1 MAVHT
6 ERLVDTKAPRGER
19 YSAPQSPPSS
29 EVRRWDAYAPPRAAE
44 ATVWTADPD
53 LQAAAARVA
62 AAWRAAGARGV
73 GGDESPAVLAS
84 LAEAVQQA
92 RRGQP
97 VSVDPRAA
105 SATGRYQLELL
116 RGELI
121 RAWDEG
127 GAAADP
133 GLVLQTWKAID
144 VVRSALEPHGS
155 EHVASRLAG
164 PDGLELLVEVAH
176 DLRSPLT
183 SILFLAE
190 TLQQGQSGAVNELQH
205 RQLGLIYSAALGL
218 SSLASDAI
226 ELARNGNELLD
237 DGPSPFSLVALFDS
251 VRDIV
256 HPMAEEKGLA
266 VRVVPLEPDHRLGNP
281 LALGRVLLNLTTNA
295 LKFTDQG
302 FVEIRA
308 TSHGPTRLE
317 FGVRDSGRGIS
328 PEALGSLYEPF
339 RRNPGRAGYCFSG
352 TGLGLAICRKLVSAM
367 GAELRVETH
376 PGGGTRFYF
385 DLELP
390 PAPEL

>member
-1 MAVHT
+1 MHTLHT
-6 ERLVDTKAPRGER
+6 ERLARTKPTRVER
-19 YSAPQSPPSS
+19 YSAPQSPPASDA
-29 EVRRWDAYAPPRAAE
+29 RRWEAYAPLRATE
-44 ATVWTADPD
+44 STVWTADPD

-62 AAWRAAGARGV
+62 ATWRAEGV
-73 GGDESPAVLAS
+73 READEGPALLAY
-84 LAEAVQQA
+84 LAEAVRQA
-92 RRGQP
+92 RRG
-97 VSVDPRAA
+97 SVVGVEPRAA
-105 SATGRYQLELL
+105 SATGRRLLELL
-116 RGELI
+116 RVELI
-121 RAWDEG
+121 RAWDDG
-127 GAAADP
+127 GAPADTA
-133 GLVLQTWKAID
+133 LVLQTWNA
-144 VVRSALEPHGS
+144 VETVRTGLEQNGS
-155 EHVASRLAG
+155 EQATSHLAG
-164 PDGLELLVEVAH
+164 PNGLELLVEVAH

-205 RQLGLIYSAALGL
+205 RQLGLVYSAALGL

-226 ELARNGNELLD
+226 ELARSGNELLD

-256 HPMAEEKGLA
+256 HPMAEEKGLT
-266 VRVVPLEPDHRLGNP
+266 VRVVPHEPDHRLGNP

-302 FVEIRA
+302 FVEIHAAPR
-308 TSHGPTRLE
+308 GPTRLE

-367 GAELRVETH
+367 GGELQVETH
-376 PGGGTRFYF
+376 PEGGTRFYF
-385 DLELP
+385 ELELP
-390 PAPEL
+390 PAPGL